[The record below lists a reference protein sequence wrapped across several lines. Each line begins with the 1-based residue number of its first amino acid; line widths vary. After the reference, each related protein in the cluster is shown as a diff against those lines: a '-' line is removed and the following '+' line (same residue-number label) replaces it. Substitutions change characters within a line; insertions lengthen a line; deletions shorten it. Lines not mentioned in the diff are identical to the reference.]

1 MNMTYNG
8 VKPRN
13 KSEILIWN
21 YYNNPD
27 KWDWIRIRYW
37 PRSLASA
44 VITKSLNYVTRWQL
58 LVYFVGNGMH
68 VDVAEEEV
76 LKMGLSYF
84 DEQARRHIRGLV
96 KDIKKGRGRWEYF
109 DEITRKRE
117 ELTGFEEP
125 KRSTRHKGPVF
136 GEDTSDYFWNGFK
149 LIRKEKVQVADS
161 EEEEDEEDWN

>member
-1 MNMTYNG
+1 MTYNG

-84 DEQARRHIRGLV
+84 DEQAKRHIRGLV
-96 KDIKKGRGRWEYF
+96 KDIKKGEGDGNISMRSQE
-109 DEITRKRE
+109 KE

-125 KRSTRHKGPVF
+125 KRSTRHRGPVF
-136 GEDTSDYFWNGFK
+136 GKIPVITFGTGLD
-149 LIRKEKVQVADS
+149 
-161 EEEEDEEDWN
+161 